1 MSKLKM
7 RIQRLVR
14 GEMSLE
20 YSIYKLI
27 GRKKVPNKKV
37 AHLFKKVFK
46 KDEINDDD
54 NIGVIK
60 VPTCDGFDQATHPD
74 AVWFENRVF
83 FVVTPYAYS
92 DERLENPCLYECTT
106 RGAIQMKRIGDNPLI
121 KWDKREYRH
130 HYSDP
135 ALLVDSDCLNVFYR
149 DSLHLS
155 AEKRIDKIYRIK
167 SQDASIW
174 TAPEE
179 VSLPSE
185 HFIAPSFCRQGDSI
199 YVYYTEDFGEKTE
212 FHLGLFKENKIEKLE
227 RLTVINAPLN
237 MTIWHVDVKK
247 YGADVYVGLF
257 TYMEKA
263 GHGRTKLYYAESKDM
278 IKWEIQKELPEG
290 KKVAE
295 YSYYKATSIKINGNI
310 IGVGSMMD
318 SRQRWRICNL
328 GVLK

>member
-20 YSIYKLI
+20 YSLYKLI
-27 GRKKVPNKKV
+27 GRKNVPNEKV
-37 AHLFKKVFK
+37 ALFFKKVFN
-46 KDEINDDD
+46 ENGINND
-54 NIGVIK
+54 NSNSIIE

-74 AVWFENRVF
+74 VAWFENKMF
-83 FVVTPYAYS
+83 MVVTPYAYS
-92 DERLENPCLYECTT
+92 DERLENPCLFTCTAEGVI
-106 RGAIQMKRIGDNPLI
+106 RIKKIGDAPLI

-135 ALLVDSDCLNVFYR
+135 ALFVDDDCLSVVYR

-167 SQDASIW
+167 SQDASTW

-179 VSLPSE
+179 ITLPSE
-185 HFIAPSFCRQGDSI
+185 HFIAPSFCREGHST
-199 YVYYTEDFGEKTE
+199 YVYYTEDIGEKTE
-212 FHLGLFKENKIEKLE
+212 FYLGLFKENKIEELE
-227 RLTVINAPLN
+227 RPNVINAPRN

-247 YGADVYVGLF
+247 YGINEYVGLF

-263 GHGRTKLYYAESKDM
+263 GYGKTELYYAESKDM
-278 IKWEIQKELPEG
+278 INWEIQ
-290 KKVAE
+290 
-295 YSYYKATSIKINGNI
+295 
-310 IGVGSMMD
+310 
-318 SRQRWRICNL
+318 
-328 GVLK
+328 